1 MKQLPVEQVP
11 GHEVSHLP
19 GGAAG
24 TIDQHQGGET
34 THQEGGQLHSSGVDV
49 VELQRQMWG
58 EGEEA
63 ALTRGTRAPPTWL
76 AAHTGNQSSPNM
88 AGGSHGD
95 QSSPNTAGSSHGDQ
109 SSPTNRGAEEEE
121 EKGGKHQS

>member
-63 ALTRGTRAPPTWL
+63 ALTRGTRAPPTRL
-76 AAHTGNQSSPNM
+76 VAQAPRPQGQDQLSTQMPSGQQSSVLP
-88 AGGSHGD
+88 G
-95 QSSPNTAGSSHGDQ
+95 
-109 SSPTNRGAEEEE
+109 R
-121 EKGGKHQS
+121 